1 MFMSEFITQQVCLNI
16 NVRHTGVDYTASDI
30 FSEDLV
36 LTLMK
41 ESHKNRRNNDERSS
55 PPSAS
60 SGSITGE
67 DGILRKRMGRRPTN
81 SRPTK
86 IQRTLAS
93 KSQDSYTDSSD
104 EEKGDDSD
112 SSDD

>member
-67 DGILRKRMGRRPTN
+67 DGILRKRMGRRPT
-81 SRPTK
+81 K